1 MNNLIVL
8 TGVSGAGK
16 TAVSHSFEERGFRI
30 IENLPNV
37 LLPGFLNEVLTK
49 GDVYSKTLLILEIRH
64 AFTAI
69 NIIRQE
75 TRIKSTVL
83 VLDTQPSEL
92 LTRYRL
98 NRNIHPLQAKGCS
111 LEDAIKYDAEAML
124 KVRPLADLYVDT
136 TGLSVAKLREIV
148 IFNLLGDYHTRMMVV
163 FYSFGFK
170 YGMPQD
176 AETVF
181 DCRNV
186 PNPFWVK
193 ELQDLTGLDY
203 PVIEWLEEHPETDK
217 AFHLYCDYL
226 ESYLEMCKANGRNF
240 VSICFGCSGGQ
251 HRSVYFADRVYR
263 YFKDR
268 NLYVCSIIHREMDR
282 YKKNND

>member
-1 MNNLIVL
+1 MVTIIVL

-16 TAVSHSFEERGFRI
+16 TTISHAFEERGFRV

-37 LLPGFLNEVLTK
+37 VLPAFLEEVIAK
-49 GDVYSKTLLILEIRH
+49 GDVYAKTLLILEIRH

-75 TRIKSTVL
+75 TRIKSKVL
-83 VLDTQPSEL
+83 VLDCQQNEL

-98 NRNIHPLQAKGCS
+98 TRNIHPLQAKGCS
-111 LEDAIKYDAEAML
+111 LEEALKYDAIAM
-124 KVRPLADLYVDT
+124 KDVRPLADLYVDT
-136 TGLSVAKLREIV
+136 TGLTEAKLREKV
-148 IFNLLGDYHTRMMVV
+148 ILNLLGDYHNRMKVV
-163 FYSFGFK
+163 FYSFGYK

-186 PNPFWVK
+186 PNPFWIA
-193 ELQDLTGLDY
+193 ELKDTTGLDFKCK
-203 PVIEWLEEHPETDK
+203 EWLDNQQECEEQFKSFIT
-217 AFHLYCDYL
+217 YL
-226 ESYLEMCKANGRNF
+226 EPFLENAKKSGRNY

-251 HRSVYFADRVYR
+251 HRSIYFAERVYK
-263 YFKDR
+263 YFTDK
-268 NLYVCSIIHREMDR
+268 NKYVCSIIHRELPR
-282 YKKNND
+282 YVKE